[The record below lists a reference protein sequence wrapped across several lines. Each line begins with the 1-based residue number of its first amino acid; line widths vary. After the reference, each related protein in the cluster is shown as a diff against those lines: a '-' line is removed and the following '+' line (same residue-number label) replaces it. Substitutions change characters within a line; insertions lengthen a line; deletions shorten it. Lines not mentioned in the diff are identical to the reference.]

1 MDQSGASGQLGREQ
15 LEKILASQTFQGAVR
30 SQQLLRFLVD
40 AASQNRTDRLKE
52 YTLGVEA
59 LGRGEAFDPRTD
71 PIVRAEASR
80 LRSRLDKYYAT
91 EGQADTVPSQAAQGH
106 VCPSVRGAVTQD
118 D

>member
-1 MDQSGASGQLGREQ
+1 MNDAAESGQRGREQ

-80 LRSRLDKYYAT
+80 LRSRLDKYLRD
-91 EGQADTVPSQAAQGH
+91 GGSGGHGPSQAAQGH
-106 VCPSVRGAVTQD
+106 VCPSVRGAVNQD
-118 D
+118 E